1 MSFYIFCFVPGGRE
15 RGGEARSFGIL
26 TDSEC
31 RKYTGAQDITYACLS
46 DLPSRLGPLETG
58 NYAIVDGTE
67 ANSDCTV
74 IVQTLS
80 TCMLPIDFITLSSF
94 V

>member
-46 DLPSRLGPLETG
+46 DLPSHLGPLETG

-67 ANSDCTV
+67 ANPDCTV